1 MSRYIHTKHFFSIL
15 IPLLSAMVLVSCASY
30 NSEVTRE
37 PVSPPVDKKFAL
49 EGHIEKQEVL
59 KDKQSKP
66 SEIPDLVSKRAILP
80 PKPNFQNSLKKYSVS
95 AINIPLSE
103 LLLKLAQDSGKQLD
117 LHSGVDGAVTINAV
131 NQDLPTILKRIS
143 VQLGFLYEVTPT
155 SIVVRPDKPY
165 WHNYSIDY
173 VNIQKVSQD
182 TIDMKMSVGGSSG
195 IGTNVGTGGSA
206 SNIKVVSEHNFW
218 DSVEQ
223 NLARIVKSGLGKSS
237 GGKQAAPVAA
247 AGGKRARIVNNNIV
261 VNPEAGVISIF
272 ATGAEH
278 RAVKTYLDDIMS
290 RAEKQVMIEAT
301 VVEVELSDQYQAGID
316 WSTLVKSDSGNG
328 VFSQNLITTT
338 LSSTASTSFNFT
350 GIGGDWDLG
359 IRMLQ
364 QFGNT
369 KVLSS
374 PKIMAVN
381 NQTALLKVVNNE
393 VYFTIEVNRESATTT
408 SAGTTTYETT
418 VHTVPVG
425 FMMSVTPFVSDDDNV
440 SLNIRP
446 TISRIVGYVN
456 DPSPD
461 LAKEDIISRIPVIQ
475 EREMASVLKLKNQQT
490 AVIGGLIEDSN
501 TNDKTA
507 VPWANELPVV
517 GDLFS
522 YKDDVAK
529 KSELVIFIRPIVVKN
544 PDVDHGDL
552 TSLRNFL
559 KTDHN

>member
-1 MSRYIHTKHFFSIL
+1 
-15 IPLLSAMVLVSCASY
+15 
-30 NSEVTRE
+30 
-37 PVSPPVDKKFAL
+37 
-49 EGHIEKQEVL
+49 
-59 KDKQSKP
+59 
-66 SEIPDLVSKRAILP
+66 PDLVSKRAVLP
-80 PKPNFQNSLKKYSVS
+80 PKPDFQNALKKYSVS
-95 AINIPLSE
+95 AINIPVSE

-117 LHSGVDGAVTINAV
+117 LHSGVDGAVTINAI

-143 VQLGFLYEVTPT
+143 VQLGFLYEVTPK

-165 WHNYSIDY
+165 WFNYPIDY
-173 VNIQKVSQD
+173 VNIQKTSKD
-182 TIDMKMSVGGSSG
+182 TIDMKMSVGGATGVATTGGSA
-195 IGTNVGTGGSA
+195 GTGGSA
-206 SNIKVVSEHNFW
+206 ANINVVSEHDFW
-218 DSVEQ
+218 NSLEQ
-223 NLARIVKSGLGKSS
+223 NLSRIVQSGLKTGKGSA
-237 GGKQAAPVAA
+237 GAPAAA
-247 AGGKRARIVNNNIV
+247 AGARGGSRVVNNNIV
-261 VNPEAGVISIF
+261 VNPEAGMITIF

-278 RAVKTYLDDIMS
+278 RAVKTYLDEIMN

-328 VFSQNLITTT
+328 VLGQNLITST
-338 LSSTASTSFNFT
+338 LSTSAAVAFDFT
-350 GIGGDWDLG
+350 GVGGDWNIGL
-359 IRMLQ
+359 RMLQ

-425 FMMSVTPFVSDDDNV
+425 FMMSVTPFVSDDDDV

-461 LAKEDIISRIPVIQ
+461 LAREDITSRIPVIQ
-475 EREMASVLKLKNQQT
+475 EREMASVLKLKNRQT
-490 AVIGGLIEDSN
+490 AVIGGLIEDANSN
-501 TNDKTA
+501 NKNA
-507 VPWANELPVV
+507 VPWMNEIPVV

-522 YKDDVAK
+522 YKDDLAK

-544 PDVDHGDL
+544 PDLDHGDL
-552 TSLRNFL
+552 SSLRNFL